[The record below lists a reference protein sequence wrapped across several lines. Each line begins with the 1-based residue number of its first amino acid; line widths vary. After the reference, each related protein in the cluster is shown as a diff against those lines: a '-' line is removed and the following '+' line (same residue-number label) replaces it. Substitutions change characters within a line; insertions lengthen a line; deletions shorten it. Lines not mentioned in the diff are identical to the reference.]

1 MTVTETTSGFISP
14 GGPSVGTLASSASAT
29 FNDAGTGNSQMTY
42 STFNTT
48 STSPLT
54 LASSSSTGPN
64 SPDPGPPQTAPVTF
78 TTPYSLSN
86 TIVLGLSTHGA
97 DVTFGVSAKATS
109 AIPEPAS
116 ILTMMIGLPLPL
128 VGIAWL
134 RRKRTAV

>member
-1 MTVTETTSGFISP
+1 MPP
-14 GGPSVGTLASSASAT
+14 GAGTLTSSASAT
-29 FNDAGTGNSQMTY
+29 FDNAGTGNSQTTY
-42 STFNTT
+42 SSFNSTPT
-48 STSPLT
+48 STQT

-64 SPDPGPPQTAPVTF
+64 SPNPGPPHTAPITF

-86 TIVLGLSTHGA
+86 TLTLGLSTHGA
-97 DVTFGVSAKATS
+97 SDDFGVSLRATS